1 MSSSRTTCV
10 TELLPNCNSG
20 FSPSIWRCG
29 GEIVTRF
36 AYNLN
41 GGNTLSDHAAI
52 QHHIDSIL
60 ALGDNYDCQTNSFAS
75 GSYSAQNLY
84 RYYIWDNPNVV
95 VGYGVQH
102 GCGGFR
108 IWVLLSPYFSGRND
122 PVSSCPSDPCGSCEP
137 NSCSAALTCH
147 LDGEND
153 GCYGTMSCPC
163 PGGQTCINTS
173 CCQPETCVG
182 KMWNCGEVEAG
193 CGRSSEDCGSCL
205 GDDVCYMM
213 SGETGGRCCTPRTCE
228 EVGCGVIISA
238 ADNCGIALNC
248 DSTIELG
255 CGTGAAALSSCG
267 GDGDCGPGEEC
278 MEDGTC
284 MCPSPC
290 PTESCGVYSNAC
302 QSENCG
308 ACIEGF
314 MCDVMADG
322 GGVCVPD
329 DDCCTCPDG
338 TTWNGIECEVDNPG
352 GRTCNGNWEETSGFV
367 FYFILFIFFLILF
380 FSI

>member
-29 GEIVTRF
+29 GETVSRF

-41 GGNTLSDHAAI
+41 GNTLSDHAAI

-60 ALGDNYDCQTNSFAS
+60 ALGDNYDCQTNSFTS

-122 PVSSCPSDPCGSCEP
+122 PVSSC
-137 NSCSAALTCH
+137 
-147 LDGEND
+147 
-153 GCYGTMSCPC
+153 
-163 PGGQTCINTS
+163 
-173 CCQPETCVG
+173 CQPETCVG
-182 KMWNCGEVEAG
+182 KIWNCGEVEAG

-228 EVGCGVIISA
+228 DVGCGVIISA
-238 ADNCGIALNC
+238 ADNCGIALDC
-248 DSTIELG
+248 RTTEPG

-267 GDGDCGPGEEC
+267 GDGDCGPGEKC

-290 PTESCGVYSNAC
+290 TTESCGAYSNAC

-338 TTWNGIECEVDNPG
+338 TTWNGIECEVNNPG
-352 GRTCNGNWEETSGFV
+352 RRTCNGNWEETSGFV
-367 FYFILFIFFLILF
+367 FYFIFIF
-380 FSI
+380 